1 MALVIKGSSSGQV
14 TVDVPAAAG
23 TNTLT
28 IPAVTGTLLTTNNF
42 DLNGQELI
50 LDADGD
56 TSIQADTDDQ
66 IDFRIGGSDKV
77 VLASALSTFS
87 NDLTVTEANA
97 NASTNLTVF
106 NANGVATV
114 GNKSTL
120 HLGCT
125 NSASHGA
132 SIIAD
137 FTGTANTNHATDL
150 IFKTTTTG
158 STLTER
164 MRIKADGTIT
174 KNGSTLGF
182 GKILQVVNATVTGV
196 NSTTGA
202 TYVASSIAAQI
213 TPRATSSKIIVM
225 ATGSAYISAANQQG
239 SVTMYRDST
248 NLGNSQRGIIQF
260 WNPAGNFQ
268 GNASMVLTDSPSSTS
283 AVTYALYFRK
293 LSTGGAAMYI
303 GVDNTTQFMTL
314 LEVEG

>member
-248 NLGNSQRGIIQF
+248 NL
-260 WNPAGNFQ
+260 FQ
-268 GNASMVLTDSPSSTS
+268 GNASMSLTDSPSSTS